1 MTNWLTLL
9 EMLDAIIGSP
19 PLLLAV
25 FMICFAIKGVIL
37 FSLIKKKIH
46 LRSTYFTTIPL
57 IIILITSMLDN
68 SAWILK
74 LVRTLWLPNI
84 DYRVYLFWLR
94 ISWGGMIIHYQ
105 ALTLFITN
113 LISKKKKLAPYQICF
128 ILTTSAF
135 FLFFLG
141 IAFFYFNCESAAA
154 RPTFE
159 WTALNLASLYY
170 ILPLSVIS
178 MYMTIRQSR
187 ITPMPLILQKQLTLL
202 LKFIVIPYWVS
213 DFLQIVPLGF
223 SPTWVTNSYTFVTL
237 SNIILII
244 GLYLCAKKIMGIRF
258 LNLETHVTSAEQNM
272 FMDGLK
278 HALEQLSFVTN
289 PHELKHI
296 SQSFFKE
303 AFAVPL
309 GKTALYTRKIA
320 GQTDTI
326 TAVEQPSETALP
338 AVENFLSVADAPTLN
353 YMKQSRILIYD
364 EIAFSN
370 FYEETPERLTLL
382 SFLNIIN
389 ADIFLP
395 IYEKGDLLAYI
406 IIDRHARSDNFYS
419 DVERDEMLIFSNYVS
434 SIINLLQNKN
444 LDGLIFQAKNLQ
456 EELYKK
462 HQEINQYKESI
473 RSFLRTNRQDHIG
486 IIFYKNRRFTFGNQA
501 AKELIIIDINTYE
514 GHPLTRTI
522 KSLAQQVENYST
534 PHSVLAKG
542 ANNTQ
547 LVLSAVPH
555 LEHDQV
561 IIMVYLPEISDILTR
576 QIDLLHD
583 PSEWDYLLYLET
595 TQSGKLINQLI
606 PATGPSLLK
615 FKIELLKLALSKK
628 ALLLDLPNDDLL
640 PTVELLHHINLREK
654 LHVLNLQAPTENYE
668 IAVKLFGISTMF
680 NARHQEVPLLNSLNN
695 VGTLFIQNIHFLDC
709 ETQEH
714 LAEFIKYGFYRTFK
728 TNQKMAAS
736 VRIIC
741 SSHQDLYTLVQEN
754 KFSHALFNELK
765 RTTIAMPSLITL
777 PEDELKNLAD
787 GYSEQA
793 LHGDSLKHLLA
804 LTQHDKNKIN
814 SARPTSL
821 YDLKN
826 KVQGMLIHKS
836 KKTGTLEEPSFDTTY
851 YTTDP
856 DLVQAARLGK
866 QALKDKKTMILL
878 WKKLKSQ
885 NKIAHFLGVNRS
897 SVNRR
902 CKEYNLE

>member
-9 EMLDAIIGSP
+9 ETLEHIIGST
-19 PLLLAV
+19 PLLLIV
-25 FMICFAIKGVIL
+25 FVIFFMLKGWML
-37 FSLIKKKIH
+37 CTLIKKKIH
-46 LRSTYFTTIPL
+46 VRSTYFTTIPL
-57 IIILITSMLDN
+57 IIILATSMLDN
-68 SAWILK
+68 SAWIFR
-74 LVRTLWLPNI
+74 LVRILWLPNI
-84 DYRVYLFWLR
+84 DFRIYLFWLR
-94 ISWGGMIIHYQ
+94 ISWGGLIIHYQ
-105 ALTLFITN
+105 ALTLFIAN
-113 LISKKKKLAPYQICF
+113 LISKNKKLAPYQLLF
-128 ILTTSAF
+128 ITISSSF
-135 FLFFLG
+135 FLFFWG
-141 IAFFYFNCESAAA
+141 IAFFNFNCESAEA
-154 RPTFE
+154 RPAFE
-159 WTALNLASLYY
+159 WIVLNIASSYY
-170 ILPLSVIS
+170 LLPMSIINVYL
-178 MYMTIRQSR
+178 TIRQSR
-187 ITPMPLILQKQLTLL
+187 IIPMPRILQKQLTLL
-202 LKFIVIPYWVS
+202 LKFIVIPYLAF
-213 DFLQIVPLGF
+213 DFIQLFPSHF
-223 SPTWVTNSYTFVTL
+223 SPTSVTSSYTFLTL
-237 SNIILII
+237 SNIFLTA
-244 GLYLCAKKIMGIRF
+244 GFYLCAKKIMGIRF
-258 LNLETHVTSAEQNM
+258 LNLENHVTSAEQNR

-278 HALEQLSFVTN
+278 HALEQLSYVTN

-309 GKTALYTRKIA
+309 GKIALYTRKRA
-320 GQTDTI
+320 GQADTI
-326 TAVEQPSETALP
+326 TAVEQTAETGLP
-338 AVENFLSVADAPTLN
+338 LVESFLSVADAPTLN

-370 FYEETPERLTLL
+370 FYEETAERLTLL

-406 IIDRHARSDNFYS
+406 IIDRHARPDNFYS
-419 DVERDEMLIFSNYVS
+419 NVERDEMLIFSNYVS

-486 IIFYKNRRFTFGNQA
+486 VIFYKNRRFTFGNQA
-501 AKELIIIDINTYE
+501 AKELIAININTYE
-514 GHPLTRTI
+514 GHPLTKTI
-522 KSLAQQVENYST
+522 KSLAQQVESYAT
-534 PHSVLAKG
+534 PLSVLAKG

-555 LEHDQV
+555 LEHNQV
-561 IIMVYLPEISDILTR
+561 IIMVYLPEISDILKR

-628 ALLLDLPNDDLL
+628 ALLLDLPNEDLL

-654 LHVLNLQAPTENYE
+654 LHVLNLQGPTENYE
-668 IAVKLFGISTMF
+668 VAVKLFGISTMF
-680 NARHQEVPLLNSLNN
+680 NARNQEVPLLHSLNN
-695 VGTLFIQNIHFLDC
+695 VGTLFIQNIHFLDG
-709 ETQEH
+709 ETQEY

-754 KFSHALFNELK
+754 KFSTALFNELK
-765 RTTIAMPSLITL
+765 RTTVAMPSLITL
-777 PEDELKNLAD
+777 PEEELKNLAD

-804 LTQHDKNKIN
+804 LTQQDKNKIN
-814 SARPTSL
+814 STRPTSL
-821 YDLKN
+821 HDLKH
-826 KVQGMLIHKS
+826 KVQGMLMHKS
-836 KKTGTLEEPSFDTTY
+836 KKAGAVEEPFFDTTY

-866 QALKDKKTMILL
+866 QALKDKNTMILL